1 MLSFGQEDSERA
13 WVEVDLSDLRTC
25 AARGD
30 SLAEIAAFLIRT
42 EEQVRAKATELG
54 LTLR

>member
-1 MLSFGQEDSERA
+1 M
-13 WVEVDLSDLRTC
+13 EVDLSDLRTC

>member
-42 EEQVRAKATELG
+42 RNRFGQKLQNLV
-54 LTLR
+54 